1 MAAPLNKRFNRRR
14 FFRLALWG
22 TPVLAA
28 ADAAL
33 VEPHL
38 LKVTR
43 LKLSGGQPT
52 ARFVHFTDLHH
63 KGDRAWLASVVEH
76 INSLKPEFVCFT
88 GDLVE
93 DREHL
98 AETLELLQ
106 QINVPL
112 YGVPGNHDYWSG
124 ADFKVIAEAFAAT
137 GGAWLMDASL
147 PVAGGAVQLT
157 GLSCEKGIV
166 LPAKPGVKNILL
178 AHYPNWCE
186 KLSPHRFDLILAGH
200 SHGGQVRLP
209 FYGALIVPFGVDR
222 YELGCFETPGGTLY
236 VGAGV
241 GYFYL
246 NLRFCCRPEIAF
258 VEI

>member
-1 MAAPLNKRFNRRR
+1 MNLRFNRRQLLR
-14 FFRLALWG
+14 FALWG
-22 TPVLAA
+22 TPLLAA

-33 VEPHL
+33 VEPHW
-38 LKVTR
+38 LKVSR
-43 LKLSGGQPT
+43 LKLGRSASI

-63 KGDRAWLASVVEH
+63 KGDRDWLASVVQR
-76 INSLKPEFVCFT
+76 INSLTPDFVCFT

-93 DREHL
+93 ESVHL
-98 AETLELLQ
+98 PETLELLG
-106 QINVPL
+106 QIKAPV

-124 ADFKVIAEAFAAT
+124 ADFDQIGKALAAT
-137 GGAWLMDASL
+137 GGAWLMDATAM
-147 PVAGGAVQLT
+147 VAGGLIQLV
-157 GLSCEKGIV
+157 GLSCEKGRV
-166 LPAKPGVKNILL
+166 LPPAPGVKNILL

-186 KLSPHRFDLILAGH
+186 KVTPHRFDLMLAGH

-209 FYGALIVPFGVDR
+209 FYGALVVPFGVDR
-222 YELGCFETPGGTLY
+222 YELGRFETLAGPLY

-246 NLRFCCRPEIAF
+246 NLRFCCRPEITL